1 MRDLERLRS
10 LLRVAFS
17 FIHSRW
23 WLRFSDRRRL
33 EAWQARQL
41 TRFLRETAPQA
52 PRLRAFRGQPLER
65 WPGMDKALLMSEFSA
80 CNSQGIDLQSALDVA
95 LQAEHSRDFSPQLG
109 ELTVGLS
116 SGTSGHRGVFLVGR
130 EERER
135 WAGTLLA
142 RTLPTR
148 LLGHLLPW
156 RPPLRIAFFLRA
168 NSRLY
173 TTLSSRRIDF
183 AFHDLLL
190 GLDAALPVL
199 EQQQPHV
206 LVAPATVL
214 RALADAH
221 LAGRL
226 RIAPAHLVS
235 VAEVLEQED
244 AQHIEHAFGQRPA
257 QIYQASEGFLGYS
270 CERGN
275 LHLNETH
282 LLIEPEWLDQE
293 QRRFQPLISDFSR
306 TTQIIVRYRLNDILQ
321 LAPAPCPCGRAER
334 TLTAIEGRADEIL
347 WLPALDGSGLRPLY
361 PDLLRRAIATAQ
373 ADLEQWRL
381 RQEGMDWHLQVK
393 AVAPGKAET
402 ALREALAT
410 FFQQQQVQ
418 PATLHISDW
427 MPDEPGAK
435 RRRLLLQRRPEGTP
449 CTY

>member
-1 MRDLERLRS
+1 MQGLERLRRV
-10 LLRVAFS
+10 LRVAGS

-23 WLRFSDRRRL
+23 WLRFSNRRQL
-33 EAWQARQL
+33 ETWQARQL
-41 TRFLRETAPQA
+41 QRFLYRTAPQA
-52 PRLRAFRGQPLER
+52 PRLSAFRGQPLAH
-65 WPGMDKALLMSEFSA
+65 WPEMDKALLMREFSA
-80 CNSQGIDLQSALDVA
+80 CNNQGIELQAALDVA

-148 LLGHLLPW
+148 LLSHLLPW

-183 AFHDLLL
+183 VFHDLLL
-190 GLDAALPVL
+190 GLDAALDAL
-199 EQQQPHV
+199 EHQQPHV

-214 RALADAH
+214 RGLAEAH

-235 VAEVLEQED
+235 VAEVLEEQD
-244 AQHIEHAFGQRPA
+244 AQRIEQAFSRRPA

-282 LLIEPEWLDQE
+282 LLIEPEWLDE
-293 QRRFQPLISDFSR
+293 QRLRFQPLITDFSR

-321 LAPAPCPCGRAER
+321 LAPTPCPCGRAER
-334 TLTAIEGRADEIL
+334 TLAAIEGRADEVF

-361 PDLLRRAIATAQ
+361 PDLLRRAVATAAVQ
-373 ADLEQWRL
+373 LQQWRIC
-381 RQEGMDWHLQVK
+381 QDGMDWHLQLQ
-393 AVAPGKAET
+393 AEERVAAEA
-402 ALREALAT
+402 ALREALVT
-410 FFQQQQVQ
+410 FFHQQQVQ
-418 PATLHISDW
+418 PATLHVSDW
-427 MPDEPGAK
+427 LPDAPGAK
-435 RRRLLLQRRPEGTP
+435 RRRLLLKRRPEGTP

>member
-1 MRDLERLRS
+1 M
-10 LLRVAFS
+10 
-17 FIHSRW
+17 
-23 WLRFSDRRRL
+23 
-33 EAWQARQL
+33 
-41 TRFLRETAPQA
+41 
-52 PRLRAFRGQPLER
+52 
-65 WPGMDKALLMSEFSA
+65 
-80 CNSQGIDLQSALDVA
+80 
-95 LQAEHSRDFSPQLG
+95 
-109 ELTVGLS
+109 
-116 SGTSGHRGVFLVGR
+116 
-130 EERER
+130 
-135 WAGTLLA
+135 
-142 RTLPTR
+142 PTR

-190 GLDAALPVL
+190 GLDAALEAL

-226 RIAPAHLVS
+226 RIAPTHLVS
-235 VAEVLEQED
+235 VAEVLEEED
-244 AQHIEHAFGQRPA
+244 AQRIEHAFGHRPA

-270 CERGN
+270 CEHGN

-293 QRRFQPLISDFSR
+293 QRRFQPLITDFSR

-321 LAPAPCPCGRAER
+321 LAPTPCPCGRAER
-334 TLTAIEGRADEIL
+334 TLTAIEGRADEIF
-347 WLPALDGSGLRPLY
+347 WLPAQDGSGLRPLY

-373 ADLEQWRL
+373 VNLEEWRL

-393 AVAPGKAET
+393 AVEPGKADT
-402 ALREALAT
+402 ALRQALAA

-418 PATLHISDW
+418 PATLHTTDW
-427 MPDEPGAK
+427 IPDEPGAK
-435 RRRLLLQRRPEGTP
+435 RRRLLLQRRPEGAP

>member
-1 MRDLERLRS
+1 MHGLERLRS
-10 LLRVAFS
+10 VLRVAGS

-23 WLRFSDRRRL
+23 RLRFSDRRRL

-41 TRFLRETAPQA
+41 QQFLRETAPQA
-52 PRLRAFRGQPLER
+52 PRLRAFRGQPLEY
-65 WPGMDKALLMSEFSA
+65 WPEMDKALLMNEFSA
-80 CNSQGIDLQSALDVA
+80 CNSRGIELQAALDVA
-95 LQAEHSRDFSPQLG
+95 LQAEHSRDFSPLLG

-156 RPPLRIAFFLRA
+156 REPLRIAFFLRA

-190 GLDAALPVL
+190 GLDAALGEL
-199 EQQQPHV
+199 ERQQPHV

-226 RIAPAHLVS
+226 HIAPEHLVS
-235 VAEVLEQED
+235 VAEVLEEED
-244 AQHIEHAFGQRPA
+244 AQRIEHAFGRRPA

-293 QRRFQPLISDFSR
+293 QRRFQPLITDFSR

-321 LAPAPCPCGRAER
+321 LAPTPCPCGRAER
-334 TLTAIEGRADEIL
+334 TLAAIEGRADEVF

-361 PDLLRRAIATAQ
+361 PDLLRRAVATAAAQ
-373 ADLEQWRL
+373 LEQWRIC
-381 RQEGMDWHLQVK
+381 QDGMDWHLQLQ
-393 AVAPGKAET
+393 AEERVAAEA

-427 MPDEPGAK
+427 LPDAPGAK
-435 RRRLLLQRRPEGTP
+435 RRRLLLQRKPEGAP

>member
-1 MRDLERLRS
+1 MHGLERLRS
-10 LLRVAFS
+10 LLRVAVS

-23 WLRFSDRRRL
+23 WLRFSDRQRL

-41 TRFLRETAPQA
+41 QRFLRDSAPRA
-52 PRLRAFRGQPLER
+52 PRLSAFRGQPLAH
-65 WPGMDKALLMSEFSA
+65 WPGMDKALLMSEFEA
-80 CNSQGIDLQSALDVA
+80 CNSRGIGLQAALDVA
-95 LQAEHSRDFSPQLG
+95 LEAERSRDFDPQLG

-142 RTLPTR
+142 RTLPTH

-156 RPPLRIAFFLRA
+156 RTPLRIAFFLRA

-190 GLDAALPVL
+190 GLDAALGDL
-199 EQQQPHV
+199 ERQQPHV

-214 RALADAH
+214 RGLAEAS

-226 RIAPAHLVS
+226 TIVPAHLVS
-235 VAEVLEQED
+235 VAEVLEEGD
-244 AQHIEHAFGQRPA
+244 ALRIEQAFGQRPA

-270 CERGN
+270 CEHGS

-282 LLIEPEWLDQE
+282 LLIEPEWLDE
-293 QRRFQPLISDFSR
+293 EHLRFQPVITDFSR
-306 TTQIIVRYRLNDILQ
+306 TTQIIVRYRLNDILR
-321 LAPAPCPCGRAER
+321 LAPTPCPCGRAER
-334 TLTAIEGRADEIL
+334 TLAAIEGRADEVF
-347 WLPALDGSGLRPLY
+347 WLPAGDGSGLRPLY
-361 PDLLRRAIATAQ
+361 PDLLRRAIATA
-373 ADLEQWRL
+373 ATRLDEWRL
-381 RQEGMDWHLQVK
+381 RQDGMDWHLQCE
-393 AVAPGKAET
+393 APQRGAAES
-402 ALREALAT
+402 ALREALAQ
-410 FFQQQQVQ
+410 FFQQQGVQ
-418 PATLHISDW
+418 PATLHFSDW
-427 MPDEPGAK
+427 QPEVPGAK
-435 RRRLLLQRRPEGTP
+435 RRRLLLERRPEGMP

>member
-1 MRDLERLRS
+1 MHGLERLRS
-10 LLRVAFS
+10 VLRVAGS

-41 TRFLRETAPQA
+41 RRFLRETAPQA
-52 PRLRAFRGQPLER
+52 PRLRAFRGLPLER
-65 WPGMDKALLMSEFSA
+65 WPEMDKALLMSEFGA
-80 CNSQGIDLQSALDVA
+80 CNSRGIELQPALEVA
-95 LQAEHSRDFSPQLG
+95 LKAEQSRDFSPQLG

-116 SGTSGHRGVFLVGR
+116 SGTSGHRGVFLVSR

-142 RTLPTR
+142 RTLPTG

-183 AFHDLLL
+183 VFHDLLL
-190 GLDAALPVL
+190 GLDAALGKL
-199 EQQQPHV
+199 EGQQPHV

-214 RALADAH
+214 RGLAELQAS
-221 LAGRL
+221 GRL
-226 RIAPAHLVS
+226 NIAPRHLVS
-235 VAEVLEQED
+235 VAEVLEEED
-244 AQHIEHAFGQRPA
+244 ARRIEQVFGRRPA

-270 CERGN
+270 CEHGN
-275 LHLNETH
+275 LHLNESH
-282 LLIEPEWLDQE
+282 LLIEPQWLDNQ
-293 QRRFQPLISDFSR
+293 QRRFQPLVTDFSR

-321 LAPAPCPCGRAER
+321 LAPEPCPCGRAER
-334 TLTAIEGRADEIL
+334 TLAAIEGRADEVL
-347 WLPALDGSGLRPLY
+347 WLPALDGRGLRPLY
-361 PDLLRRAIATAQ
+361 PDLLRRAVATAATQ
-373 ADLEQWRL
+373 LEQWRIC
-381 RQEGMDWHLQVK
+381 QDGMDWQLQLQ
-393 AVAPGKAET
+393 AAQHDAAEA
-402 ALREALAT
+402 ALRQALT
-410 FFQQQQVQ
+410 RFFQQQQVQ
-418 PATLHISDW
+418 PATLHVSQWQADA
-427 MPDEPGAK
+427 PGAK